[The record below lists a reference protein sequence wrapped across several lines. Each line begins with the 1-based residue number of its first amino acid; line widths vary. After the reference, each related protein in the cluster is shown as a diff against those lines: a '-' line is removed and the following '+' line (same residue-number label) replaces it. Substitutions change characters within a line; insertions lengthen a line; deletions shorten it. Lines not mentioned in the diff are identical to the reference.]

1 VDRRTLAFF
10 GVVLAA
16 IAVLAL
22 GASVVSGPPRPSAS
36 PPANSPTVDGIVVGV
51 DATGLSNVTS
61 FRLRTDDGRTLTFGL
76 AELRDRVDFPP
87 GHLNEHVANSVRVRV
102 WYRDD
107 AGKLQALWLDDAPAT

>member
-1 VDRRTLAFF
+1 VDRRTVAFF
-10 GVVLAA
+10 GVVLVA

-22 GASVVSGPPRPSAS
+22 GASAVSGPATAS
-36 PPANSPTVDGIVVGV
+36 PSPPGDSATVDGIVVGV

-76 AELRDRVDFPP
+76 RELRDRVNFPP

-102 WYRDD
+102 WYREDPT
-107 AGKLQALWLDDAPAT
+107 GLQALWLDDAPAT